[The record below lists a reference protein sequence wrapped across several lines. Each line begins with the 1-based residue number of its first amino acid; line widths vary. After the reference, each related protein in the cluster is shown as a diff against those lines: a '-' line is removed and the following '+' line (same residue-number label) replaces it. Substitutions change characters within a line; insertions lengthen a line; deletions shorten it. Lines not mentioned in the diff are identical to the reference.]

1 MALSLF
7 CSHFVELATLMPLIL
22 TPEYLGQR
30 LVSLTSTAIVLLVF
44 VTLKYTRTVD
54 VIRTIIEKFIAAL
67 DFKIEDYYNHLFE
80 NGKVARIHPVAL
92 VRAKNLEKELPKDKT
107 VKDIVDFY
115 VHLKK
120 VYNAEYRAKEEYRK
134 NVTLVTHE
142 EDIII
147 PRLKEYSELLKDYII
162 YFEELKS

>member
-1 MALSLF
+1 MEDEDPAKG
-7 CSHFVELATLMPLIL
+7 ELKRIDH
-22 TPEYLGQR
+22 
-30 LVSLTSTAIVLLVF
+30 LVF

-142 EDIII
+142 EDINI